1 MVLPKH
7 LNHVYVRTL
16 TRPLQNI
23 FLIFEPIRGGL
34 VGVFQIIV
42 LLPNPS
48 NDGLTFQ
55 DFLVRSRI
63 HGSISYNKSS
73 RA

>member
-42 LLPNPS
+42 LLLNPS
-48 NDGLTFQ
+48 NPG
-55 DFLVRSRI
+55 
-63 HGSISYNKSS
+63 HKMM
-73 RA
+73 A